1 MVNWICSVLIE
12 TKSACKIKKNA
23 NNYLLM
29 NDIKINNVLIY
40 IVFINKSIIVKMN
53 SKSLVQSIRPS
64 FYCYAS
70 CLIVMYL
77 FFNNKFFNV
86 LMHFELLYRSVPA

>member
-1 MVNWICSVLIE
+1 MLTE

-29 NDIKINNVLIY
+29 NTIKINNVFNKYCL
-40 IVFINKSIIVKMN
+40 INKSIIVKMN
-53 SKSLVQSIRPS
+53 SKSFLRSIQPS
-64 FYCYAS
+64 FYYCELSHCNIFLNY
-70 CLIVMYL
+70 
-77 FFNNKFFNV
+77 KFLNV